1 MLLCM
6 RRGSSSS
13 NVKHTACMTLSK
25 MKLLRML
32 CLCMLCLHPS
42 MSMQLGARCRETR
55 FDADMEEALVSSK
68 LDAIGQEYNLLLA
81 GQLEEQRRWYDG
93 RHAQVHI
100 AAFILHVQSAQ
111 SV

>member
-1 MLLCM
+1 ML
-6 RRGSSSS
+6 RP
-13 NVKHTACMTLSK
+13 
-25 MKLLRML
+25 
-32 CLCMLCLHPS
+32 HPGVA
-42 MSMQLGARCRETR
+42 MSLQLGALCRETR

-100 AAFILHVQSAQ
+100 LSFIPHAQSAH
-111 SV
+111 SASRFPRSLEAIA